1 MTYLQDL
8 SAIPPFK
15 GPPIP
20 DTGRG
25 GTPIGLL
32 YCKVL
37 KLESAHRISTPKST
51 AKLYNALKNECC
63 DVKMMATMYFTL

>member
-51 AKLYNALKNECC
+51 AK
-63 DVKMMATMYFTL
+63 